1 VLCTSFSVGT
11 STIWR
16 AIFLTS
22 RIIPVQQFGLTLSY
36 QHFEQETQ
44 MPPTQSQ
51 ITIPLAERHEALWLR
66 LEKLHK
72 DITAIAAK
80 KPDGPV
86 GDAERSVAE
95 GLIRECRPFI
105 KRPIDAMPAA
115 ALHFAGLCV
124 QLGQFL
130 ARLEDFENRHAY
142 WHAKLEAR
150 VWRVAGGTVPV
161 RRLRQELAPYEH
173 TTYQGRDLRSELVK
187 RMDAKEHRVFEA
199 GFAAGR
205 AARQGPPS
213 GFSPGGAGPQTGG
226 AAGVEDIW

>member
-1 VLCTSFSVGT
+1 VPHTGD
-11 STIWR
+11 TIKMP
-16 AIFLTS
+16 A
-22 RIIPVQQFGLTLSY
+22 
-36 QHFEQETQ
+36 TQ
-44 MPPTQSQ
+44 TQ

-80 KPDGPV
+80 KPDALV

-115 ALHFAGLCV
+115 ALHFAGLSV

-205 AARQGPPS
+205 AARQGPPQKLS
-213 GFSPGGAGPQTGG
+213 TGDGMAQTDG
-226 AAGVEDIW
+226 AAGVGEGF